1 MKKSLVLLLGFIC
14 FVQLQAQTITAKLQK
29 AFSAFEKDPQMTHAI
44 ASLYVIDAKTGAVI
58 YEKNANYGLAPAS
71 TQKTFTST
79 AALELLGQDYRYRTE
94 IGLTEVSPGFHDI
107 VVRGSGDPTFGSF
120 RFAGSKPEKIM
131 SDLITKLSTSDFK
144 GGLRFVQIDNS
155 IFETKNIPDGWIWG
169 DIGNYYGAGAAGLN
183 WRENQYDLSLKS
195 AGIRGTKVEVI
206 SLNGRTDLKT
216 AFNSEVTAAP
226 KGTGD
231 NAYIYLPTGNNMYTV
246 RGTIPVLE
254 NDFSI
259 SGAIVE
265 PASWFAKDLG
275 DKVKAGQKPLLG
287 SDLSTYQVSK
297 VGDDFKP
304 VYTYKSPALDS
315 IVYWFLQKSINLYGE
330 CLLKTIAAEQ
340 QGIGRTDSGVAILK
354 RFWQDKGIDPDE
366 LNIYDGSGLS
376 PLNRVT
382 THAEVMA
389 LKYAKTR
396 PWYPAFYQALPEYNG
411 MKMKSGT
418 ISDVKGYCGY
428 HTAKDGKEYIFS
440 ILVNN
445 YSGTTSGVVS
455 KMFKVLDSLK

>member
-1 MKKSLVLLLGFIC
+1 MKKCSVVLLGCLC
-14 FVQLQAQTITAKLQK
+14 FVQIIAQTVTAKLQK
-29 AFSAFEKDPQMTHAI
+29 AFTAFEKDPQLTHAI
-44 ASLYVIDAKTGAVI
+44 TSLYVIDAKTGAVVF
-58 YEKNANYGLAPAS
+58 EKNANYGLAPAS

-79 AALELLGQDYRYRTE
+79 AALELLGQDYRYKTM
-94 IGLTEVSPGFHDI
+94 IGIKPVSAGVQDVWI
-107 VVRGSGDPTFGSF
+107 KGSGDPTFGSF
-120 RFAGSKPEKIM
+120 RYPDSKPEKILNDIRA
-131 SDLITKLSTSDFK
+131 SLTAAGLK
-144 GGLRFVQIDNS
+144 GPFRLLQIDNTC
-155 IFETKNIPDGWIWG
+155 FETKNIPDGWIWG

-183 WRENQYDLSLKS
+183 WRENQYDLSLRS
-195 AGIRGTKVEVI
+195 GAIRSTPVDVV
-206 SLNGRTDLKT
+206 SVNGRTDLSMN
-216 AFNSEVTAAP
+216 FNSEVTAAP
-226 KGTGD
+226 RGSGD

-246 RGTIPVLE
+246 RGTIPVAE
-254 NDFSI
+254 KDFSI
-259 SGAIVE
+259 SGSIIE
-265 PASWFAKDLG
+265 PASWFAMDLG
-275 DKVKAGQKPLLG
+275 DQFREQKRTAMG
-287 SDLSTYQVSK
+287 SDPAAFQISSFNGTE
-297 VGDDFKP
+297 KP
-304 VYTYKSPALDS
+304 VYTYTSPALDS

-330 CLLKTIAAEQ
+330 CLLKTIAKEK
-340 QGIGRTDSGVAILK
+340 QGFGRTDSGVAILK
-354 RFWQDKGIDPDE
+354 RFWKDNGIDPDE

-396 PWYPAFYQALPEYNG
+396 PWFPAFYKALPEYNG

-445 YSGTTSGVVS
+445 YNGTTSGVVG